1 MWFLSPSSIASFQ
14 LFHNPHCSS
23 ASEESV
29 SSRLSPTQS
38 LSPTQLLAL
47 SGSSVQEASV
57 DEKKS
62 SDCDGHAGNVQ
73 PVNAS
78 VSVSI
83 DSSFNASTNAVN
95 NAVNNA
101 VIDAVNNATTNTHT
115 SKKKRDNPNNQQKKQ
130 AKKQPK
136 KKSAP
141 LERLAKRGTLK
152 FREQMRQL
160 VEERDADQAV
170 DKATLFEDNVSALET
185 NPFLS
190 VADPNVQST
199 PRKNSLDVL
208 SLSFVQQNQASET

>member
-14 LFHNPHCSS
+14 LLHNTHCSS

-62 SDCDGHAGNVQ
+62 SDCDGRAGNVQ

-83 DSSFNASTNAVN
+83 DSSFNAST